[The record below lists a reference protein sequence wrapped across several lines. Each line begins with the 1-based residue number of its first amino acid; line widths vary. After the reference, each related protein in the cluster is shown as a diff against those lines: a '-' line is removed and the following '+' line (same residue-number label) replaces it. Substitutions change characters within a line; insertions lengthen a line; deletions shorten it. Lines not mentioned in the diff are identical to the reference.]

1 MLGVDEALEDA
12 AVISKSNDS
21 AELGM
26 QVTVEMGAQI
36 SDEGCDK
43 DKEGKVAYFC
53 LHASRLYI

>member
-36 SDEGCDK
+36 SDEDK